1 MMECLLA
8 PPEVA
13 PFVVIKGDAGSGKTY
28 ADCIRKALSNIDS
41 YSDDKLN
48 IGHYREFLV
57 SAPVVEMTKEQKWD
71 IFQEMS
77 KKNSVL
83 YTGGF

>member
-1 MMECLLA
+1 MQLY
-8 PPEVA
+8 PQ
-13 PFVVIKGDAGSGKTY
+13 T
-28 ADCIRKALSNIDS
+28 LSNIDS

-83 YTGGF
+83 TQVVFDNIKKLLRGKKP